1 MARGKEYEIFIAF
14 TQQNWIR
21 ERVLILRL
29 YVHCFSCYL
38 YTSLSFDVKGKRTDE
53 RPYNVNEG
61 TPRAKTWRERL
72 RYRHK
77 WSRPKMLN
85 LVTRSF
91 YCRMAP
97 FIDYWT
103 LFPQRHIDGSLSEVH
118 PIELYKETYPTLG
131 FTYKIKK
138 RRRRLVRTGTNS
150 WNTKITATWLNDL
163 YSLNQFKIEL
173 PWNKWDTAICDLL

>member
-1 MARGKEYEIFIAF
+1 MK
-14 TQQNWIR
+14 
-21 ERVLILRL
+21 
-29 YVHCFSCYL
+29 
-38 YTSLSFDVKGKRTDE
+38 
-53 RPYNVNEG
+53 RPYNVNQG
-61 TPRAKTWRERL
+61 TPSAKTWRERL

-77 WSRPKMLN
+77 WIRPKLLN
-85 LVTRSF
+85 LVTCSF

-103 LFPQRHIDGSLSEVH
+103 LFPQRHTEGSLSEVH

-131 FTYKIKK
+131 FTHKIKK

-150 WNTKITATWLNDL
+150 WNTKITSTWLNDL

-173 PWNKWDTAICDLL
+173 PWNNRQMGRNNLRFIVISNSCLWLLYWGSDIGTVLAFGFFCCCFWHKFYRS